1 MSRRKK
7 DKASDSCLL
16 LFILGLGGIII
27 STELLPIVII
37 GFIVFYF
44 FRWKQ
49 ISNQRRKILQS
60 NIREI
65 DIMNGIEFERFMAA
79 TFETMGYEVNMT
91 SVSGDFGADLI
102 LKKDNRTIV
111 VQAKRHNQSIGISAV
126 QQVHAAI
133 SYYKADEAWVVTN
146 QDYSKAAYELAQK
159 SNIRLINRNQLIEI
173 IVKNQEA

>member
-1 MSRRKK
+1 M
-7 DKASDSCLL
+7 
-16 LFILGLGGIII
+16 
-27 STELLPIVII
+27 
-37 GFIVFYF
+37 
-44 FRWKQ
+44 
-49 ISNQRRKILQS
+49 
-60 NIREI
+60 
-65 DIMNGIEFERFMAA
+65 
-79 TFETMGYEVNMT
+79 
-91 SVSGDFGADLI
+91 
-102 LKKDNRTIV
+102 